1 MPTTT
6 AIQIVQAAYRQA
18 NEETPSSFG
27 TSQNWPQAICLDL
40 LNGVISEMNRM
51 GTYWFT
57 EASQALTH
65 GSGVYTYNLETL
77 NIDPRMIKEVRRE
90 ATNFTGVLTQVE
102 ASQFRRIYRSTAV
115 ATATPSVWAKYGYTL
130 ELDCISSQNFNLR
143 VYYWRELPLMSATTD
158 TLLSDSSY
166 DDVYIVGVMAY
177 LKKRMGKPDWQT
189 DYQEYL
195 EKIKQLLSATT
206 ADTGLAAQ
214 MPARF

>member
-6 AIQIVQAAYRQA
+6 AVQIIQSAYRQA
-18 NEETPSSFG
+18 NEEAPSSFS

-40 LNGVISEMNRM
+40 LNGVIAEMNRM
-51 GTYWFT
+51 GSYWFT
-57 EASQALTH
+57 EASQALPY
-65 GSGVYTYNLETL
+65 GSGVYAYNLETL

-90 ATNFTGVLTQVE
+90 ANNYIGVLTQVE
-102 ASQFRRIYRSTAV
+102 ASQFRRHYRGAAV
-115 ATATPSVWAKYGYTL
+115 LTATPSVWTKYGYTL
-130 ELDCISSQNFNLR
+130 ELDCIPSQDFTLKA
-143 VYYWRELPLMSATTD
+143 YYWRELPLISATTD

-189 DYQEYL
+189 DYQEYI

-206 ADTGLAAQ
+206 ADSGLAAQ